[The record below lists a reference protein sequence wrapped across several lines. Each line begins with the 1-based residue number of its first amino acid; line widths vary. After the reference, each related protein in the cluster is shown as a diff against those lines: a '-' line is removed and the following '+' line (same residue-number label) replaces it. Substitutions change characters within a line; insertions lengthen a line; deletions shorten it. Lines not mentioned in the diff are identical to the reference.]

1 MSQQINLQGPF
12 HQTWRDATAT
22 MSRFVSVLLPAHHV
36 QAAAVYQ
43 CSELMYTDLCGVEYS
58 LDVFQT
64 SLELSKKKKC

>member
-1 MSQQINLQGPF
+1 
-12 HQTWRDATAT
+12 